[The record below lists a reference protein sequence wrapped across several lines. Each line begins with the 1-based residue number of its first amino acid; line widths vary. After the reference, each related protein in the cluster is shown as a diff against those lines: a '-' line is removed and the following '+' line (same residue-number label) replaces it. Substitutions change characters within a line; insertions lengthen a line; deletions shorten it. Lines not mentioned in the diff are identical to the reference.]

1 MVTASNVSSANGSW
15 VPSPA
20 VKGRCGS
27 CFLPTCSIPIEKS
40 HGTTVAPASA
50 KGWLDVPVPAA
61 RSRTLSPYDGSTAVR
76 TSCRQRRSWP
86 KDSTSLV
93 MSYRFATA
101 SNIRRTSAGC
111 LSSAARATPEL

>member
-1 MVTASNVSSANGSW
+1 MVTASKVSSAKGSW

-20 VKGRCGS
+20 VNGRCGS
-27 CFLPTCSIPIEKS
+27 CFLPTCSMPIEKS

-61 RSRTLSPYDGSTAVR
+61 RSSTVSPYDGSTASS
-76 TSCRQRRSWP
+76 TSRRQRRSCP

-93 MSYRFATA
+93 MS
-101 SNIRRTSAGC
+101 
-111 LSSAARATPEL
+111 